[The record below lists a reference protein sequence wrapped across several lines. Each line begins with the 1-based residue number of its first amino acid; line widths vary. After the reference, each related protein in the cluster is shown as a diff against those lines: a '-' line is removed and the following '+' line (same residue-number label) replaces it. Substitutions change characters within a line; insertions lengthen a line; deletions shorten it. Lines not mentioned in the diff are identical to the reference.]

1 MTGTELQDYWLKE
14 RDIHE
19 NILKKMG
26 AL

>member
-1 MTGTELQDYWLKE
+1 MTGTELQDYWHKE